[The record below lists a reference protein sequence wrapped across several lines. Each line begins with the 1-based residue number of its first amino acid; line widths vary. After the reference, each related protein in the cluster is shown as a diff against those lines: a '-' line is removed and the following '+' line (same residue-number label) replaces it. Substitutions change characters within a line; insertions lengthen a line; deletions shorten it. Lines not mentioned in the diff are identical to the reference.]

1 MLIIAA
7 AIQYE
12 SYYHTMDKSSAPVAH
27 AHSAPPTMK
36 NRPLPSEPIEQHAP
50 PIFPPAI
57 GML

>member
-1 MLIIAA
+1 
-7 AIQYE
+7 
-12 SYYHTMDKSSAPVAH
+12 MDKSSAPVAH